1 MLFRKLS
8 RHGTWVRCITALLV
22 ALTMLEPLLHS
33 HFNAQGWEDES
44 GAWIR
49 IAGQTMQPELRTV
62 STQDA
67 PDVQS
72 VYQEATV
79 YVPPAA
85 IDGDTWESQTS
96 AKWIMLALLCAAPC
110 LWLLRRD
117 AKLAQHLLCAC
128 FAYWHAPP
136 PGVLSRH
143 RPSIPQT
150 LLHSPNAPP
159 VATR

>member
-1 MLFRKLS
+1 MFFSKLS
-8 RHGTWVRCITALLV
+8 RRGTWVRCITTLLV

-33 HFNAQGWEDES
+33 HFNTQGWEDEA

-62 STQDA
+62 ST
-67 PDVQS
+67 PDEPVSQS
-72 VYQEATV
+72 VHQEATV
-79 YVPPAA
+79 YVPPAVL
-85 IDGDTWESQTS
+85 DGDAWGSKTS
-96 AKWIMLALLCAAPC
+96 AIWLMLALLWAAPC
-110 LWLLRRD
+110 LWWLRRG
-117 AKLAQHLLCAC
+117 AAIARHLLCAC

-136 PGVLSRH
+136 LGVLSRH